1 VDLLK
6 EEINV
11 KEIKFSETLDGFI
24 SKIAT
29 PNVSKLGPKYKGK
42 TSKIVEI
49 IKNMRPDEIAEKLDK
64 DKELTLKLDDEEI
77 KLSKEYFEFNEET
90 KENIAKAD
98 IEDIVLLLDTSI
110 TPELKAEGLAREI
123 VRRIQSMRKEL
134 DLDIE
139 DRIETEIKIDNN
151 VSKQL
156 DKWIDYIVGETRSK
170 KIIFTDEPKG
180 KLVKKWN
187 IENMDILIGISK

>member
-11 KEIKFSETLDGFI
+11 KEIKFSETLDEFI

-49 IKNMRPDEIAEKLDK
+49 IKNMKPSEIAEKLDK

-98 IEDIVLLLDTSI
+98 IEDIILLLDTTI

-139 DRIETEIKIDNN
+139 DKIETEIKIDNN